1 MAKMLIFLKRRPG
14 LSRDEFAQWWL
25 ERHRPL
31 AERLP
36 GLNRHAFNLLPEGHP
51 YDAVIEQWFESDET
65 ARSAYEGEPGQA
77 VARDSLSHVS
87 ERLRVAVEAHEF
99 EVATGP

>member
-1 MAKMLIFLKRRPG
+1 MLIFLKRRPE
-14 LSRDEFAQWWL
+14 LAREQFAQWWL

-36 GLNRHAFNLLPEGHP
+36 GLNRHAFNLLPDGSP
-51 YDAVIEQWFESDET
+51 YDAVIEQWFDTE
-65 ARSAYEGEPGQA
+65 AAAHSAYDGPQGRA
-77 VARDSLSHVS
+77 VAQDSLSHVS

-99 EVATGP
+99 TILAGA